1 MSAEQ
6 SASQDA
12 VAMAVAVVVI
22 LAATWASVRMEG
34 RAWRPPFFWRKRRG

>member
-1 MSAEQ
+1 MPGRDGFAFGVGI
-6 SASQDA
+6 A
-12 VAMAVAVVVI
+12 VI

>member
-1 MSAEQ
+1 MK
-6 SASQDA
+6 SASHDA
-12 VAMAVAVVVI
+12 LTIAVAVAVI